1 VGFDENVEHSNFAKK
16 QKDVLHAPLRP
27 GEIDNSELILNGMN
41 KEGDFLDLRGNLQEG
56 EDYDLVPLEVWKKL
70 VEW

>member
-1 VGFDENVEHSNFAKK
+1 MRFDENVEHSNFSKK
-16 QKDVLHAPLRP
+16 QKDVLHAPCRP

-41 KEGDFLDLRGNLQEG
+41 KEGDFLNLRRNLQEG